1 MLERRGAMR
10 VQKVR
15 LRAPY
20 APCEARLRAPAAR
33 QFGSVMTTESLCIMD
48 AAANCSGTLKIDTL
62 THVSGSLQY

>member
-20 APCEARLRAPAAR
+20 APCEARLRAPTARRGAAVR
-33 QFGSVMTTESLCIMD
+33 RTNDHRELYV
-48 AAANCSGTLKIDTL
+48 
-62 THVSGSLQY
+62 

>member
-20 APCEARLRAPAAR
+20 APCEARLRAPTAR
-33 QFGSVMTTESLCIMD
+33 RGAQLAEI
-48 AAANCSGTLKIDTL
+48 A
-62 THVSGSLQY
+62 QEQ